1 MLAGSKPT
9 ATAARLGADLRAGRI
24 DACDLI
30 EETLA
35 AIAKRI
41 SHKDESART

>member
-1 MLAGSKPT
+1 MLAGSRPA
-9 ATAARLGADLRAGRI
+9 ATAARLGADLRAGI